1 MTVRLLLRLKLLA
14 SFTRYIRSLHP
25 PSENLQ
31 NLLKTHRSPPLN
43 LLAVD
48 TNSLFGLRGREGK

>member
-1 MTVRLLLRLKLLA
+1 MTVRLLLRLKLLT
-14 SFTRYIRSLHP
+14 SFTRYRRSLHP

-31 NLLKTHRSPPLN
+31 NLLKTHGSPPLN

-48 TNSLFGLRGREGK
+48 AKFAAGPLSI